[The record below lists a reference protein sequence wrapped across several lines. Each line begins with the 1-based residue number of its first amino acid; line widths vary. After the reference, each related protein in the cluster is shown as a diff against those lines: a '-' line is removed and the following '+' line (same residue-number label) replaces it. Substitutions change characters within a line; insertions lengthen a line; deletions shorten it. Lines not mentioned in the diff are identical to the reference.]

1 MKWNPN
7 FNRDKPSHSLLFCS
21 YVKSDSLNPLIKQSK
36 LSPTSK
42 SSKLYPWEIST
53 STHMQYQDG
62 KHRQKYNLRMVTNSS
77 FHWPTSIVMLNSK
90 SHIGNENAIIFW
102 NSALNLQDQR
112 HIKPQKPKGKRL
124 KIYVK
129 ERNKDGYFDFSKGD
143 QKAFL
148 KLLIQP
154 KNASCMPKIAVGGC
168 KSIHGCFKSVK
179 Q

>member
-1 MKWNPN
+1 
-7 FNRDKPSHSLLFCS
+7 
-21 YVKSDSLNPLIKQSK
+21 
-36 LSPTSK
+36 
-42 SSKLYPWEIST
+42 
-53 STHMQYQDG
+53 
-62 KHRQKYNLRMVTNSS
+62 MVTNSS
-77 FHWPTSIVMLNSK
+77 FHWPTSIVMLDSK
-90 SHIGNENAIIFW
+90 SHIGNESAIIFW
-102 NSALNLQDQR
+102 NSTLNLQNQR
-112 HIKPQKPKGKRL
+112 HIKPQKQKGKRL

-148 KLLIQP
+148 NLLIQP